1 MFIIKYN
8 LIILVIL
15 VVVKIKLPSSLI
27 ILMTKC
33 LYFSPMD
40 SATRVTIISTDC
52 SLRKELESAE
62 FCWWLINIHSAILFL
77 VKLDGR
83 FEFDPSY
90 K

>member
-1 MFIIKYN
+1 
-8 LIILVIL
+8 
-15 VVVKIKLPSSLI
+15 
-27 ILMTKC
+27 
-33 LYFSPMD
+33 MD

-83 FEFDPSY
+83 FEFDSRGKSARGKTSSRGSLPAV
-90 K
+90 

>member
-1 MFIIKYN
+1 
-8 LIILVIL
+8 
-15 VVVKIKLPSSLI
+15 
-27 ILMTKC
+27 
-33 LYFSPMD
+33 MD

-83 FEFDPSY
+83 FEFDSSLIFYCLLCYWGPIAATTIY
-90 K
+90 YY

>member
-1 MFIIKYN
+1 
-8 LIILVIL
+8 
-15 VVVKIKLPSSLI
+15 
-27 ILMTKC
+27 
-33 LYFSPMD
+33 MD

-83 FEFDPSY
+83 FEFDSSSTQNKQIGKKLLLY
-90 K
+90 

>member
-1 MFIIKYN
+1 
-8 LIILVIL
+8 
-15 VVVKIKLPSSLI
+15 
-27 ILMTKC
+27 
-33 LYFSPMD
+33 MD

-83 FEFDPSY
+83 FEFDSTSSSTSSSFGWLREKY
-90 K
+90 DKEFLICKIRTLHEGGNGWA